1 MMTFQ
6 GCKGVLWS
14 RDARK
19 RFWSSVEQKS
29 QLQVQ
34 SHAMVAL
41 SRNRRGCSLDQCWLT
56 LFNWRHMV

>member
-41 SRNRRGCSLDQCWLT
+41 SRNRRGCSLD
-56 LFNWRHMV
+56 